1 MPVVFTRSEI
11 EALAALANL
20 ELDPAETDLFG
31 RQLSGI
37 LEYARQVQEIDTTG
51 VPPTESVATRQGV
64 DRPDEVRPSLPRP
77 DALMNAP
84 DGAPDAGL
92 FRVPRV
98 IG

>member
-11 EALAALANL
+11 EALATLANL

-51 VPPTESVATRQGV
+51 VPPTESVAERHGA
-64 DRPDEVRPSLPRP
+64 DRPDEVRPSLPRH
-77 DALMNAP
+77 DALRNAP
-84 DGAPDAGL
+84 DSAPDAGL